1 MGIRW
6 EEFRSV
12 IFFLILISLFLTA
25 LLPGE
30 KALEE
35 GQEAPLITGI
45 EEGRGYVLVTW
56 ELPAGTNTMDL
67 AGFRIYKG
75 PAEGDLAA
83 LKLEGASKTS
93 YNDTT
98 VEDGTLYNYAVA
110 ALYGV
115 DMEEAL
121 SLTFPAAPG
130 GEPSAPNILGIRID
144 GQGLNVTWEPP
155 TDDGGFPIKFYTI
168 QRKDESGVFQNL
180 GTKPGEATSYL
191 DLSVLEGNSYTYRVI
206 AVNDKG
212 PSGSS
217 NERIFDLPVSPEA
230 PSSPI
235 EVRATS
241 GKIYIVVE
249 WSPPLRI
256 GSGDLLG
263 YKIYRTKEGE
273 NVEKI
278 ATLSKD
284 LFEYNDTSVEMFTN
298 YTYSVVAFNSDL
310 DSEPSTPLTV
320 AILPEEESEPEDNG
334 KDYGTRNA
342 VLLGGAI
349 AIIVIAGAIVFYLRM
364 TRDIDDQELDT
375 SQPEN
380 LRPKDQPLA
389 EEDTDSEKT

>member
-1 MGIRW
+1 MGFRGV
-6 EEFRSV
+6 EFRSV
-12 IFFLILISLFLTA
+12 ILFLVLISLFLSA

-30 KALEE
+30 QALEE

-56 ELPAGTNTMDL
+56 ELPEGTNTTNL
-67 AGFRIYKG
+67 TGFRIYRG
-75 PAEGDLAA
+75 PSEGTLEP

-98 VEDGTLYNYAVA
+98 VVDGTLYNFAVA

-121 SLTFPAAPG
+121 SLSFPAAPG
-130 GEPSAPNILGIRID
+130 GEPSAPEILEIKID
-144 GQGLNVTWEPP
+144 GQGLNITWEPP

-168 QRKDESGVFQNL
+168 QRKDENGVFQNL
-180 GTKPGEATSYL
+180 GTKSGEATSYL
-191 DLSVLEGNSYTYRVI
+191 DLSVLEGNSYTYRLI

-217 NERIFDLPVSPEA
+217 NEKTFDLPVSPEA

-235 EVRATS
+235 ELRATT
-241 GKIYIVVE
+241 GKYYIYLQ
-249 WSPPLRI
+249 WSPPLRT
-256 GSGDLLG
+256 GSSDILG
-263 YKIYRTKEGE
+263 YKVYRTNEDGI
-273 NVEKI
+273 NEKLT
-278 ATLSKD
+278 TLS
-284 LFEYNDTSVEMFTN
+284 LLITEYNDTNVEMLTN
-298 YTYSVVAFNSDL
+298 YTYSVVVFNSDL
-310 DSEPSTPLTV
+310 DSEPSTPLT
-320 AILPEEESEPEDNG
+320 ISIRPPEEDTPDEKG

-364 TRDIDDQELDT
+364 TKDVDDQELDT
-375 SQPEN
+375 GQPEN
-380 LRPKDQPLA
+380 LRPEDQPLS
-389 EEDTDSEKT
+389 EDDPDPEKT